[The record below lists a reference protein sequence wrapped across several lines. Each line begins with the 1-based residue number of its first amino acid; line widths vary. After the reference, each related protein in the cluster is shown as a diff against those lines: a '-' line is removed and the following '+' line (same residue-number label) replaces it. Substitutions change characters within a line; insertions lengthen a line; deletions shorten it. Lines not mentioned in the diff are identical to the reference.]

1 MELLRQQA
9 AAAAL
14 EVPKTYLLA
23 TKLFAVLLHP
33 FEHVYIYGV
42 PSILIALLLAPNLFA
57 LSLHPSEHLYIWR
70 CHPPPE
76 KYENYKTIEICNE

>member
-1 MELLRQQA
+1 MRERLELLRQQA

-57 LSLHPSEHLYIWR
+57 LSLHWR
-70 CHPPPE
+70 CQKHI
-76 KYENYKTIEICNE
+76 YCIFIGH